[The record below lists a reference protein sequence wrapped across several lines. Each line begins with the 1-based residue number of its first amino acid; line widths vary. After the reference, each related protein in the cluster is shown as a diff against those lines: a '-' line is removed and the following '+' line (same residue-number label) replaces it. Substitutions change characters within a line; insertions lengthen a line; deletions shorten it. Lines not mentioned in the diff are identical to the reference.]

1 MQVRVVRVWWSVG
14 MKCWFSSLL
23 LTLPTTSFFIKMS
36 SVPTILLCRKIP
48 SILLENAEKKG
59 SVRIIRRSEDGPAPK
74 QWIFDNIKEV
84 DAIIVTLTEPLPQEL
99 IEAGKK
105 LQVVSTMSVGT
116 DHIDTA
122 TIKSRSIKLGST
134 PDVLDDAV
142 AELTLM
148 LTLASMRNVS
158 YASRIVQQGQ
168 WSQHPW
174 SPLAFCGPSLRG
186 KTIGFVGFGNIAQT
200 VASLLLMFQPG
211 RILYTTS
218 KPKPFDIQSPD
229 FRRLKEKISSNSSIE
244 IRNEPNLQQI
254 AKESDVVIILTSLN
268 PSTKHLIDEEFLSNM
283 KKSAY
288 LINTARGPIVDT
300 TALAKAL
307 ESGQIAGAGL
317 DVLEGEPNIS
327 SDHPLLQES
336 CRDRVLILPH
346 IGSATTEARQ
356 AMADLC
362 VKHVFDHFSI

>member
-1 MQVRVVRVWWSVG
+1 
-14 MKCWFSSLL
+14 
-23 LTLPTTSFFIKMS
+23 MS
-36 SVPTILLCRKIP
+36 NVPTILLCRDIP
-48 SILLENAEKKG
+48 STLLKNAEEKG
-59 SVRIIRRSEDGPAPK
+59 LIQIIRRSEDGPAPK
-74 QWIFDNIKEV
+74 EWIRSNITNAN
-84 DAIIVTLTEPLPQEL
+84 AIIVTLTEPLSEEM

-116 DHIDTA
+116 DHIDTNA
-122 TIKSRSIKLGST
+122 IQKRSIKLGTT

-142 AELTLM
+142 ADLTLL
-148 LTLASMRNVS
+148 LTLAAMRNLS

-168 WSQHPW
+168 WSKHPW

-200 VASLLLMFQPG
+200 VASLMLMFQPG

-229 FRRLKEKISSNSSIE
+229 FSRLRERASASSDIE
-244 IRNEPNLQQI
+244 IRNVPDLQQL
-254 AKESDVVIILTSLN
+254 AKESDVVITLTSLN
-268 PSTKHLIDEEFLSNM
+268 PSTKHLIDEKFLSSM
-283 KKSAY
+283 KRSAY

-300 TALAKAL
+300 IALAQAL

-327 SDHPLLQES
+327 SEHPLLQES

-346 IGSATTEARQ
+346 IGSATNEARQ

-362 VKHVFDHFSI
+362 VKHVLDQFSVSL

>member
-1 MQVRVVRVWWSVG
+1 
-14 MKCWFSSLL
+14 
-23 LTLPTTSFFIKMS
+23 MS
-36 SVPTILLCRKIP
+36 NVPTILLCRDIP
-48 SILLENAEKKG
+48 STLLKDAEDKDLIH
-59 SVRIIRRSEDGPAPK
+59 IIRRSEEGPAPK
-74 QWIFDNIKEV
+74 EWILSNITNV
-84 DAIIVTLTEPLPQEL
+84 DAIIVTLTEPLSEEM

-116 DHIDTA
+116 DHIDTNA
-122 TIKSRSIKLGST
+122 IQKRSIKLGTT

-148 LTLASMRNVS
+148 LTLASMRNLA

-168 WSQHPW
+168 WSQYPW

-186 KTIGFVGFGNIAQT
+186 KTIGFVGFGNIAQS
-200 VASLLLMFQPG
+200 VASLMLMFRPG
-211 RILYTTS
+211 QILYTTS
-218 KPKPFDIQSPD
+218 KPKPFDIQSPV
-229 FRRLKEKISSNSSIE
+229 FHRLKKNASANSDTQ
-244 IRNEPNLQQI
+244 IRNEPNLQQL

-268 PSTKHLIDEEFLSNM
+268 PSTKHLIDEHFLSNM

-288 LINTARGPIVDT
+288 LINTARGPIVNT

-336 CRDRVLILPH
+336 CRHRVLLLPH
-346 IGSATTEARQ
+346 IGSATNEARR

-362 VKHVFDHFSI
+362 VKHVLDHFAISS